1 MGVEFAV
8 FENCYE
14 RSQRRNSACGN
25 PRIKLIINLSFAEA
39 KFYMCIINIQ
49 SEIYVNEYC

>member
-14 RSQRRNSACGN
+14 RSRRRNSACGN

-39 KFYMCIINIQ
+39 KLYMCIINIQ
-49 SEIYVNEYC
+49 SEI

>member
-14 RSQRRNSACGN
+14 RSRRRNSACGN
-25 PRIKLIINLSFAEA
+25 PRIKHNQYELCRGEVIHVYNQ
-39 KFYMCIINIQ
+39 YP
-49 SEIYVNEYC
+49 V